1 MARWGMV
8 IDLDKCAGC
17 QECTIACK
25 EENNVPHGSPE
36 EQRRRQDP
44 YWHKVIAA
52 SEGEYPTAHTEV
64 VPMPCMHCTINAPS
78 FASSISSTIFSETG
92 VLLLICFGS

>member
-1 MARWGMV
+1 MARWGMI
-8 IDLDKCAGC
+8 IDLDKCTGC

-44 YWHKVIAA
+44 YCNYRNGTYALYA
-52 SEGEYPTAHTEV
+52 LRQ
-64 VPMPCMHCTINAPS
+64 PCLRNGMS
-78 FASSISSTIFSETG
+78 
-92 VLLLICFGS
+92 V

>member
-1 MARWGMV
+1 MARWGMI
-8 IDLDKCAGC
+8 IDLDKCTGC

-52 SEGEYPTAHTEV
+52 SEGEYPTAIIEM
-64 VPMPCMHCTINAPS
+64 VPMPCMQTAPCCKCYR
-78 FASSISSTIFSETG
+78 ITPMPRLED
-92 VLLLICFGS
+92 